1 MEYAKFILSLG
12 VDLINKSE
20 FKLEKEIMKRK
31 VSLGINIA
39 CIYFLNNNIIK
50 AELFLEK
57 CKEKNSNELNKMII
71 YNNSCVINVKK
82 LKNFGNNEKEKMK
95 LIDKIL
101 LY

>member
-1 MEYAKFILSLG
+1 M
-12 VDLINKSE
+12 
-20 FKLEKEIMKRK
+20 
-31 VSLGINIA
+31 
-39 CIYFLNNNIIK
+39 
-50 AELFLEK
+50 EK

-101 LY
+101 LYLNLIFNDINKRIEKKYKSYFDKNQI